1 MRGSRAD
8 ESAAVSTALPPPR
21 HLQMR
26 IIDVTRPMSTG
37 MPVWPGDPPCRCGW
51 SARLPGDGFNAAE
64 LSFGAHTGTHVDGP
78 LHVLEDGASIGS
90 LALDAFIGPA
100 HVVDVGDGFEIGA
113 EWLAAH
119 LPGECERLLLRTRAW
134 HEPGVFPTRWPALTL
149 EAARLLVERGVRLVG
164 TDAPSPDAADA
175 AGLPVHHVLLGAGVP
190 IVENLLLDDVANGAY
205 ELIALP
211 LRLAEAD
218 ASPVRAVLV
227 ER

>member
-1 MRGSRAD
+1 
-8 ESAAVSTALPPPR
+8 
-21 HLQMR
+21 MR
-26 IIDVTRPMSTG
+26 IIDVTRPVFTG

-51 SARLPGDGFNAAE
+51 SARLPDDGVNAAE

-78 LHVLEDGASIGS
+78 LHVLEDGARIGD
-90 LALDAFIGPA
+90 LPLDAFIGPA
-100 HVVDVGDGFEIGA
+100 HVVDTGAATEIGK

-119 LPGECERLLLRTRAW
+119 LPGHCERLLLRTRAW
-134 HEPGVFPTRWPALTL
+134 RDPRVFPTRWPSLTP
-149 EAARLLVERGVRLVG
+149 EGARLLVSRGVRLVG
-164 TDAPSPDAADA
+164 TDAPSPDPVDA
-175 AGLPVHHVLLGAGVP
+175 EDLPVHHILLAAGIP
-190 IVENLLLDDVANGAY
+190 IIENLLLDSADRRAY